1 MSIVM
6 IGDYRKRK
14 EINHSRGNKFK
25 NYYWEY
31 KETLQSNTNCPL
43 FSRSPGGRENKFKH
57 VWGAGPGVT

>member
-43 FSRSPGGRENKFKH
+43 FSRSPGGREN
-57 VWGAGPGVT
+57 